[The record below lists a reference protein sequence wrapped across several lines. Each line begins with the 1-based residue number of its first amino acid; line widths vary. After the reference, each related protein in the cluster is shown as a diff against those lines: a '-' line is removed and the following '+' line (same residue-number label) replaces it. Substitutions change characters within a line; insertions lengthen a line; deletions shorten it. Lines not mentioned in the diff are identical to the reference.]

1 MGRGGDPGV
10 PGVCQGNSAGDPGGV
25 KRWHQRGIIAHD
37 SAGQGAAPMTR
48 QAREAG
54 LDLRL
59 QSFRMRAGHTI
70 LRVSQSLKS

>member
-10 PGVCQGNSAGDPGGV
+10 PGVCQGNGAGDPGGV